1 MSPVVWFVI
10 GAALAGAFCKALA
23 YNARLYLAGG
33 SAVKAVFVHLGR
45 WAAIVPAFVAIAT
58 LRGRALLP
66 AAAGFALAYG
76 ALCLVVVRRRG

>member
-1 MSPVVWFVI
+1 
-10 GAALAGAFCKALA
+10 
-23 YNARLYLAGG
+23 
-33 SAVKAVFVHLGR
+33 VFVHLGR